1 MTRTPPPLDSQ
12 PALVAAE
19 IEAGGSLN
27 AGRDAGERAAKN
39 TFVRAF
45 GEIVGKFGSL
55 VLFAVLAR
63 KVGNDGV
70 GTFLFALAWGEVAM
84 TPVGLGIDQYVL
96 RSVAADRSRLD
107 EMFANTLYLKVAR
120 GIPIVIGTLILVEF
134 LDYSAENARD
144 GLDPHRRAVLRHAG
158 AHPDERVQRD
168 RARRARR
175 HHDHQP
181 ALLRRRRRA
190 VVLFAGYGVVAVAM
204 TYSAAC
210 VLRLALSF
218 RLQRTRIGPIARVF
232 PAGPRRELRRK
243 SLPFTTQDLFGLVL
257 ARADILILSALAT
270 DAVVGLY
277 GAAYRL
283 FDATTFVTVALCG
296 AFTAMY
302 TYLGRDTTPTLASVF
317 QRSQKLCLTL
327 LMPVSLSFGLLA
339 EPICRIFYGPDFVDA
354 APSLRILAAVPVL
367 FGVMVLGNVLV
378 LSREHPRRM
387 VYTVAVAATIN
398 IGMNLLLIPPY
409 KEIGAASAML
419 TSMVVY
425 AIMANWIAL
434 LDVGRI
440 QWISTLAA
448 PLGASVAMTV
458 PLILLGGSFALA
470 LLVGVP
476 LYAATYAVIESRVAP
491 DDLRF
496 VIDLF
501 KKRLPGRARR
511 AEAAEAA

>member
-1 MTRTPPPLDSQ
+1 
-12 PALVAAE
+12 V
-19 IEAGGSLN
+19 
-27 AGRDAGERAAKN
+27 
-39 TFVRAF
+39 
-45 GEIVGKFGSL
+45 
-55 VLFAVLAR
+55 
-63 KVGNDGV
+63 
-70 GTFLFALAWGEVAM
+70 
-84 TPVGLGIDQYVL
+84 
-96 RSVAADRSRLD
+96 D
-107 EMFANTLYLKVAR
+107 ELFANTLYLKVAR
-120 GIPIVIGTLILVEF
+120 GIPIVIATLILVEF
-134 LDYSAENARD
+134 LDYSAETRATVSILTVGLFFDTLARTPMNVFNAIERGELVALTIITQRFFAAAT
-144 GLDPHRRAVLRHAG
+144 GLA
-158 AHPDERVQRD
+158 
-168 RARRARR
+168 
-175 HHDHQP
+175 
-181 ALLRRRRRA
+181 
-190 VVLFAGYGVVAVAM
+190 VLFAGYGVVAVAV
-204 TYSAAC
+204 TYSVAC
-210 VLRLALSF
+210 MLRLAMSF

-232 PAGPRRELRRK
+232 PRGPRRELRRK

-378 LSREHPRRM
+378 LSRDHPRRM

-398 IGMNLLLIPPY
+398 ISMNLLLIPSLE
-409 KEIGAASAML
+409 EIGAATAML

-448 PLGASVAMTV
+448 PLGASVAMAV
-458 PLILLGGSFALA
+458 PLILLGGSLPLA

-476 LYAATYAVIESRVAP
+476 LYVAVYAAIESRVAP
-491 DDLRF
+491 DDLNF
-496 VIDLF
+496 VIDLL